1 MKEIRRRRCRR
12 RPQEEGALDAEDT
25 LSGAARTNGRTPTQ
39 WGVAPRSRRP
49 YRSIEM
55 RSLVRTLAAALMA
68 ALLLPALASAL
79 APCGMPDCPTVECG
93 APASE
98 PGHDCCPAADGAV
111 AAPFCERHV
120 EAPATPSR
128 TAKKPA
134 ERAVV
139 RIDALD
145 PGASSQ
151 ADLSRSSKGHP
162 LRALDCL
169 SQSCVLRI

>member
-1 MKEIRRRRCRR
+1 MK
-12 RPQEEGALDAEDT
+12 
-25 LSGAARTNGRTPTQ
+25 
-39 WGVAPRSRRP
+39 
-49 YRSIEM
+49 
-55 RSLVRTLAAALMA
+55 SLLRTLATALMA

-98 PGHDCCPAADGAV
+98 PGHDRCPAADHAV
-111 AAPFCERHV
+111 AEPTCEQHV
-120 EAPATPSR
+120 EALATPSR
-128 TAKKPA
+128 LAKKPA

-139 RIDALD
+139 RIDARD
-145 PGASSQ
+145 PGASSE
-151 ADLSRSSKGHP
+151 ADLSWSSKGHP

>member
-1 MKEIRRRRCRR
+1 
-12 RPQEEGALDAEDT
+12 
-25 LSGAARTNGRTPTQ
+25 
-39 WGVAPRSRRP
+39 
-49 YRSIEM
+49 M
-55 RSLVRTLAAALMA
+55 RSLLRTLATALMA

-98 PGHDCCPAADGAV
+98 PGHDCCPAANDAV
-111 AAPFCERHV
+111 ASLTCGHHV
-120 EAPATPSR
+120 EAPATPAR
-128 TAKKPA
+128 LAKKPA

-139 RIDALD
+139 RIDARD
-145 PGASSQ
+145 PGASSE
-151 ADLSRSSKGHP
+151 ADLSWSSKGHP